1 MGKSIGI
8 DLGTTNSVVAFKD
21 ATVRVI
27 ATGPNN
33 EDLCRSCVALDKSG
47 SFNVGNAP
55 YKNWRRYAPNIV
67 VSVKRLM
74 GASISDPQ
82 VQKMK
87 DDKDMYPYGIAK
99 MSGGTEESVVI
110 IMDGKEYTPEQIS
123 AQILRQLKE
132 DAAVKLGGEVT
143 HAVITVPAYFNEKQ
157 KTATR
162 KAAELAGLKVQ
173 RLLAEPTA
181 AAISYGADKMS
192 ADEDKN
198 FLVYDFGGGTFDLSI
213 LVASGGN
220 FIESGTGGDRWL
232 GGDDIDRLISEYV
245 ITEAGKANDVDIHEI
260 IESLPDRKKYE
271 FQGEFK
277 IEVESAKKALS
288 QAKSATIS
296 IFDRLEDEDGNPI
309 DIEVTLTREKFEDMI
324 RPLVQ
329 RTLDLIDELLEKT
342 GFPIDAIDN
351 ILLVG
356 GSSCIPLV
364 RKMLCDKYG
373 QEKIL
378 SSEKPMLA
386 IAEGAAILSHS
397 MGTDAECPH
406 CGQSVPV
413 GIDECPHCHK
423 SFEAQSQV
431 SVEDGGVQ
439 VSITTKHKYFI
450 EVKDDADNTTYKEII
465 DENIGLPYEVN
476 HKFYTLVENQKIV
489 GVNIFSDKE
498 YGEKEKI
505 STGFFTISENL
516 PVHSELQ
523 FTFKLTED
531 EVMSLKVRVPATGK
545 TTSVVLSRGALDSHC
560 LEMIAPA
567 FDEIMNDQSIRD
579 IKKSVFV
586 DKLQKIIDEISSS
599 NISSESDKWQK
610 LEDSLKSASQVAS
623 SKEDDVPVQIII
635 AKVLLENFGRFLEE
649 DDKIAM
655 RREISRIENSTSPIE
670 KNDALQKLDDLINP
684 YYLLSDGYLLNIVG
698 HSDKVDPITRNKA
711 LVAFNQFMAALN
723 EGNFQRARD
732 IHDAN
737 SSLVGNIRITSS
749 GGSTG
754 LGGE

>member
-21 ATVRVI
+21 ASVRVI

-33 EDLCRSCVALDKSG
+33 EDLCRSCVALDRSG
-47 SFNVGNAP
+47 SFIVGNTP
-55 YKNWRRYAPNIV
+55 YRNWRRYAPNIV
-67 VSVKRLM
+67 VSAKRLM

-87 DDKDMYPYGIAK
+87 ADKDMYPYGISK

-110 IMDGKEYTPEQIS
+110 IMNGKEYTPEQVS
-123 AQILRQLKE
+123 AEILRQLKE
-132 DAAVKLGGEVT
+132 DASVKLGGEVT

-181 AAISYGADKMS
+181 AAISYGADKMA

-232 GGDDIDRLISEYV
+232 GGDDIDRLVSEYV
-245 ITEAGKANDVDIHEI
+245 LTEAGKANSVDIHDL
-260 IESLPDRKKYE
+260 IESLSDKKKYE

-277 IEVESAKKALS
+277 NEVESAKKALS
-288 QAKSATIS
+288 QSESATIS
-296 IFDRLEDEDGNPI
+296 IFDRLEDEDGNPV
-309 DIEVTLTREKFEDMI
+309 DIEVTLTREKFESMI

-342 GFPIDAIDN
+342 SFPIDAIDN

-364 RKMLCDKYG
+364 RQMLCDKYG
-373 QEKIL
+373 TDKIL

-397 MGTDAECPH
+397 MGTESECPH
-406 CGQSVPV
+406 CGQLVPV
-413 GIDECPHCHK
+413 GTDECPHCHK
-423 SFEAQSQV
+423 SLEATTPQV
-431 SVEDGGVQ
+431 APEDGGVM
-439 VSITTKHKYFI
+439 VSITTKHKTFI
-450 EVKDDADNTTYKEII
+450 ETRDDADEVVYKEII
-465 DENIGLPYEVN
+465 DENIGLPYKVD
-476 HKFYTLVENQKIV
+476 HKFYTLVENQKII
-489 GVNIFSDKE
+489 GVKLFTDAEN
-498 YGEKEKI
+498 GGKEKLG
-505 STGFFTISENL
+505 TGFFTISENL

-523 FTFKLTED
+523 FSFNLTED
-531 EVMSLKVRVPATGK
+531 EIMSVKVRVPATGK
-545 TTSVVLSRGALDSHC
+545 TTNVVLSRGGLDAHC
-560 LEMIAPA
+560 LEAIGPT
-567 FDEIMNDQSIRD
+567 FDRIMNDQSVSD
-579 IKKSVFV
+579 SKKAEFV
-586 DKLQKIIDEISSS
+586 EKMQKVID
-599 NISSESDKWQK
+599 NISGGNLTPESKMWQDM
-610 LEDSLKSASQVAS
+610 EDNLKSASQVALT
-623 SKEDDVPVQIII
+623 KEESEPVQLII
-635 AKVLLENFGRFLEE
+635 AQIQLENFGRFIKEE
-649 DDKIAM
+649 DKTAM
-655 RREISRIENSTSPIE
+655 RHEITRFQNASSPVE
-670 KNDALQKLDDLINP
+670 KNDAVQKLDDLTSK
-684 YYLLSDGYLLNIVG
+684 YGLFTHGFLLNIAG
-698 HSDKVDPITRNKA
+698 HDDTDPVRANKA

-723 EGNFQRARD
+723 EGNIQRARD
-732 IHDAN
+732 ILSAN
-737 SSLVGNIRITSS
+737 EHLIGKINLPTTGS
-749 GGSTG
+749 STG
-754 LGGE
+754 IGM

>member
-27 ATGPNN
+27 ATGPNH
-33 EDLCRSCVALDKSG
+33 EDLCRSCVAIDKSG
-47 SFNVGNAP
+47 SFTVGNTT
-55 YKNWRRYAPNIV
+55 YYNWRRYAPNIV
-67 VSVKRLM
+67 VSAKRLM

-87 DDKDMYPYGIAK
+87 SDKDMYPYGISK

-110 IMDGKEYTPEQIS
+110 IMNGKEYTPEQIS
-123 AQILRQLKE
+123 AEILRQLKN
-132 DAAVKLGGEVT
+132 DASVKLGGEVT

-181 AAISYGADKMS
+181 AAISYGADKM
-192 ADEDKN
+192 AVDEDKN

-232 GGDDIDRLISEYV
+232 GGDDIDRLVSEYV
-245 ITEAGKANDVDIHEI
+245 ISEAGKANNVDIHEL
-260 IESLPDRKKYE
+260 IEALPDRKRYD

-277 IEVESAKKALS
+277 NEVESAKKALS
-288 QAKSATIS
+288 QSDSATIS

-309 DIEVTLTREKFEDMI
+309 DIEVTLTKEKFESMI

-342 GFPIDAIDN
+342 AFPIDAIDN

-373 QEKIL
+373 REKIL

-386 IAEGAAILSHS
+386 IAEGAAILSQS
-397 MGTDAECPH
+397 MGTESECPN
-406 CGQSVPV
+406 CGELVPV
-413 GIDECPHCHK
+413 GTEECPHCH
-423 SFEAQSQV
+423 QSLVDTPQQT
-431 SVEDGGVQ
+431 SPEEGGVM
-439 VSITTKHKYFI
+439 VSFTTKHKTFI
-450 EVKDDADNTTYKEII
+450 QISDDADNISYKEII
-465 DENIGLPYEVN
+465 DENIGLPFKVD

-489 GVNIFSDKE
+489 GVKLFSDKE
-498 YGEKEKI
+498 NGEKEPTG
-505 STGFFTISENL
+505 TGFFTISENL

-523 FTFKLTED
+523 FSFSLTED
-531 EVMSLKVRVPATGK
+531 ENMTLKVRVPAMGK
-545 TTSVVLSRGALDSHC
+545 TTNVVLSRGALDSHC
-560 LEMIAPA
+560 LEMISPT
-567 FDEIMNDQSIRD
+567 FDRIMNDQSISD
-579 IKKSVFV
+579 SKKAEFV
-586 DKLQKIIDEISSS
+586 EKLQKVIDSISNGNFTPES
-599 NISSESDKWQK
+599 NMWQQM
-610 LEDSLKSASQVAS
+610 EDNLKSASQVATT
-623 SKEDDVPVQIII
+623 KEEAEPVQLII
-635 AKVLLENFGRFLEE
+635 AQIQLENFGRFIKEE
-649 DDKIAM
+649 DKTAM
-655 RREISRIENSTSPIE
+655 RHEITRFQNSSSSVE
-670 KNDALQKLDDLINP
+670 QNDAVQKLDDLTSK
-684 YYLLSDGYLLNIVG
+684 YGLFTHGFLLNIAG
-698 HSDKVDPITRNKA
+698 HNNTDPVRANKA
-711 LVAFNQFMAALN
+711 LVAFTQFMAALN
-723 EGNFQRARD
+723 EGNVQRARD
-732 IHDAN
+732 ILSAN
-737 SSLVGNIRITSS
+737 EHLIVKVNIPTTGGTTRIGT
-749 GGSTG
+749 
-754 LGGE
+754 

>member
-33 EDLCRSCVALDKSG
+33 EDLCRSCVAVDKSG
-47 SFNVGNAP
+47 SFVVGNST
-55 YKNWRRYAPNIV
+55 YKNWRKYAPNIV

-74 GASISDPQ
+74 GAAISDPQ

-87 DDKDMYPYGIAK
+87 ENKDMYPYGIAK
-99 MSGGTEESVVI
+99 MSGGTEDSVVI
-110 IMDGKEYTPEQIS
+110 IMNGKEYTPEQIS
-123 AQILRQLKE
+123 AEILRQLKN
-132 DAAVKLGGEVT
+132 DASVKLGDEIT

-181 AAISYGADKMS
+181 AAISYGADKMA
-192 ADEDKN
+192 ADEDKI

-245 ITEAGKANDVDIHEI
+245 ITEVGKTNNVDIHEI
-260 IESLPDRKKYE
+260 IDGLSERKKYA

-277 IEVESAKKALS
+277 DAVESAKKALS
-288 QAKSATIS
+288 QTESATIA
-296 IFDRLEDEDGNPI
+296 IYDQLEDEDGNPI
-309 DIEVTLTREKFEDMI
+309 DIEVSLTRRKFEAMI

-342 GFPIDAIDN
+342 AYPIDTIDN

-373 QEKIL
+373 KDKIL

-397 MGTDAECPH
+397 MGTESECPY
-406 CGQSVPV
+406 CGKLVPI
-413 GIDECPHCHK
+413 GSTECPHCHH
-423 SFEAQSQV
+423 SFESIQQV
-431 SVEDGGVQ
+431 PVDEDGIQ
-439 VSITTKHKYFI
+439 VSITTKHKCFI
-450 EVKDDADNTTYKEII
+450 QIADDADNIEYKEII
-465 DENIGLPYEVN
+465 DENTPLPFEVS
-476 HKFYTLVENQKIV
+476 HKFYTTVENQKIV
-489 GVNIFSDKE
+489 GVELYSDAE
-498 YGEKEKI
+498 NNQKEKL
-505 STGFFTISENL
+505 STGFFTISDNL

-523 FTFKLTED
+523 FTFSLTED
-531 EVMSLKVRVPATGK
+531 EIMLVKVRVPATGK
-545 TTSVVLSRGALDSHC
+545 TTNIILSRGALDSHC
-560 LEMIAPA
+560 LESIAPT
-567 FDEIMNDQSIRD
+567 FDRVMNDQNISD
-579 IKKSVFV
+579 SKKADFV
-586 DKLQKIIDEISSS
+586 EKLQKVIDTISTANNSPE
-599 NISSESDKWQK
+599 NNKWQEV
-610 LEDSLKSASQVAS
+610 EDAIKSASQVATTREEGDS
-623 SKEDDVPVQIII
+623 VQMII
-635 AKVLLENFGRFLEE
+635 AEIQLENFGRFIKEE
-649 DDKIAM
+649 DKVAM
-655 RREISRIENSTSPIE
+655 RRELDRAQKATSPIE
-670 KNDALQKLDDLINP
+670 KNDAVKKLDDLTEK
-684 YYLLSDGYLLNIVG
+684 YSLFTHGFLLNIAG
-698 HSDKVDPITRNKA
+698 HDSADPVRANKA

-723 EGNFQRARD
+723 EGNVQRARD
-732 IHDAN
+732 ILSAN
-737 SSLVGNIRITSS
+737 ESLIGSISLPTTGSSTHIT
-749 GGSTG
+749 G
-754 LGGE
+754 